1 MQERILVTGASGF
14 IGSFIVEQALASG
27 FEVWAG
33 VRRTSSRRW
42 LTDSRIRFLELDLTD
57 KTSLLSQ
64 LENFKSERGRFDYV
78 VHAAGL
84 TKARER
90 QEFFDVNTQ
99 ATANL
104 ADVLLELHLIP
115 RRFVYLSSLSVMG
128 AIREKRSPQPDG
140 FNYAPM
146 TVSDEPRPNTAYARS
161 KLQAE
166 DYLKSLPNLPLVILR
181 PTGVYGPRE
190 RDYFLMARSV
200 ARHVDCGA
208 GFTPQEITFIYVKDL
223 VRAVFLACTKAPAGS
238 VFLLSDGNTYSSRT
252 FGRLLQREIGVSRVV
267 RLTIPLFLLRL
278 VCAVGGLW
286 AKCGRLS
293 VFNADK
299 YRILKQRNWRCDIE
313 PARSL
318 LGFRPAFSLEQGVAE
333 TVKWYK
339 QQGWL

>member
-1 MQERILVTGASGF
+1 MVTGASGF

-33 VRRTSSRRW
+33 VRHTSSRRW

-140 FNYAPM
+140 FNYAPI

-166 DYLKSLPNLPLVILR
+166 DYLKGLPNLPLVILR

-208 GFTPQEITFIYVKDL
+208 GFAPQEITFIYVKDL

-238 VFLLSDGNTYSSRT
+238 VFLLSDGNTYSSRA

-267 RLTIPLFLLRL
+267 RITIPLFLLRL